1 MMLVQMYLRALTIV
15 ECWGLVVAVCP
26 TLSELVVPCRQLF
39 RLVERVESPTQLEI
53 IQPGCSVS

>member
-26 TLSELVVPCRQLF
+26 TLSAVVPCRQLF